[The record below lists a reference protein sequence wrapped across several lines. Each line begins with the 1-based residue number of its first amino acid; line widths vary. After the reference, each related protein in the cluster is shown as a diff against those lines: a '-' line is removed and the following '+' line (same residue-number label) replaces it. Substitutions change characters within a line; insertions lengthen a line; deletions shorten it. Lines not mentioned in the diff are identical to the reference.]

1 MNAMKCL
8 SNWGNDQMAIKK
20 KTAIKK
26 KRTSAKKV
34 SKKKTPTKKSAIKKK
49 VASKLKA
56 NAGKIRIEVT
66 KGGNVD
72 GGPKSVWSVVLKG
85 LNGDSIPAGLVTA
98 ATKREALEKG
108 KRLLKRV

>member
-1 MNAMKCL
+1 MKCL
-8 SNWGNDQMAIKK
+8 SNWGYDQMAIKK

-26 KRTSAKKV
+26 KRAFAKKV
-34 SKKKTPTKKSAIKKK
+34 SKKKTPTKKAAIKKK
-49 VASKLKA
+49 VTSKLKA

-108 KRLLKRV
+108 KRILKRV

>member
-1 MNAMKCL
+1 
-8 SNWGNDQMAIKK
+8 MAIKK
-20 KTAIKK
+20 KTASKK
-26 KRTSAKKV
+26 KKASARKRP
-34 SKKKTPTKKSAIKKK
+34 KKKTPTKKPAIKKK

-66 KGGNVD
+66 QGGKVD

-98 ATKREALEKG
+98 TTKREALEKG
-108 KRLLKRV
+108 KRILKRV